1 MNRVSRLAV
10 VVSLGV
16 ATVACS
22 TESGLTVG
30 EATKSPT
37 VDTAD
42 TAAETPAPEDTS
54 PAPPVTDGGVSLPS
68 VVPPPATVAPPAV
81 RALDWGGCE
90 GDLLADGVECTTLTV
105 PLDYDDPAGASIDIA
120 LIRLPAAGDRVGAI
134 LTNPG
139 GPGASGFDFLNGV
152 ASRAANIFG
161 EDLIDRFDLVGFDPR
176 GVDRSGGIRCV
187 DDAWLDAHLYL
198 DPSPETPEEVAA
210 LANEQ
215 IEFAT
220 ACRAALGDNIVEY
233 STEST
238 ARDMDMIRAAM
249 GDEQISFFGASYGTF
264 LGGTY
269 ATLFPDRVR
278 AMVLDSAYSPV
289 GDDPIDSFK
298 TQMVGFEGAFA
309 NWVTWCNENTTCTFH
324 GSADAGVR
332 WDGLY
337 TSLDATPL
345 DVGGRPVNQ
354 AVIRR
359 ATIEALYSKA
369 TWGILANAL
378 AAAATGDGTGLLGL
392 ADAYFQRDP
401 DGTYSTIQQANAV
414 IDCASGLGGAPIA
427 DPAAALAEIKAAAP
441 RFAAVLQVEDLQN
454 SCAGLTGLVTPT
466 PLAYAGAGPI
476 MVIGGTNDPAT
487 PFRWAEKMAGELNAS
502 LVTFD
507 GEGHGSVTSSQ
518 CVADLAVQLLLSLEP
533 PPSNTVCAPNP
544 PVEPPSWWTTQPT
557 ALEGLTPI
565 EVEDGGELL
574 GLPAD
579 TYVDFFATNAD
590 ASTTIDRLRTAYK
603 AAGWTIAG
611 EQDLPLGDDSK
622 QVGLLDDS
630 GNIVVISIIGAASF
644 ANPDVA
650 ALAGLVPAGQGLIL
664 RFPPP
669 L

>member
-1 MNRVSRLAV
+1 MAAAA
-10 VVSLGV
+10 
-16 ATVACS
+16 ATTIAACS
-22 TESGLTVG
+22 ADPGVTARSADKVTTSSPSGSTTSSTD
-30 EATKSPT
+30 AT
-37 VDTAD
+37 
-42 TAAETPAPEDTS
+42 APS
-54 PAPPVTDGGVSLPS
+54 VTDPLNLPS
-68 VVPPPATVAPPAV
+68 VVPPASAAPPVVA
-81 RALDWGGCE
+81 ALEWGRCE
-90 GDLLADGVECTTLTV
+90 GDLLAAGVECSTLPV
-105 PLDYDDPAGASIDIA
+105 PLDYDNPDAATIDVA
-120 LIRLPAAGDRVGAI
+120 LIRLPAAGDRIGAI

-139 GPGASGFDFLNGV
+139 GPGASGYDFLNGL
-152 ASRAANIFG
+152 ASRAADIFG
-161 EDLIDRFDLVGFDPR
+161 DELTDQFDLVGFDPR

-198 DPSPETPEEVAA
+198 DPSPETPDEVAA
-210 LANEQ
+210 LAAQEA
-215 IEFAT
+215 EFTA
-220 ACRAALGDNIVEY
+220 ACRTALGESIVEY

-238 ARDMDMIRAAM
+238 ARDMDMIRVAL
-249 GDEQISFFGASYGTF
+249 GDEQISFYGASYGTF

-269 ATLFPDRVR
+269 ATLFPERVR

-289 GDDPIDSFK
+289 GDDPIETFK

-309 NWVTWCNENTTCTFH
+309 NWVAWCNENPTCAFND
-324 GSADAGVR
+324 GNDAGAR

-369 TWGILANAL
+369 TWGMLANAL
-378 AAAATGDGTGLLGL
+378 AGAATGDGTGLLGL

-401 DGTYSTIQQANAV
+401 DGTYSTIQQANTV
-414 IDCASGLGGAPIA
+414 IDCASGLGGAPVT

-454 SCAGLTGLVTPT
+454 SCAELTGLVNPA
-466 PLAYAGAGPI
+466 PLAYAGSGPI

-507 GEGHGSVTSSQ
+507 GEGHGSLTSSD
-518 CVADLAVQLLLSLEP
+518 CVAELAVQMLVALEP
-533 PPSNTVCAPNP
+533 PPAGSVCTPNP
-544 PVEPPSWWTTQPT
+544 PVEAPTWWATQPAT
-557 ALEGLTPI
+557 IEGFTPVEI
-565 EVEDGGELL
+565 ENGGELL
-574 GLPAD
+574 GLPGE
-579 TYVDFFATNAD
+579 TYVDFFGTTGD
-590 ASTTIDRLRTAYK
+590 AATTIDRLRSAYET
-603 AAGWTIAG
+603 AGWTVAG
-611 EQDLPLGDDSK
+611 EQDLPLGDDAK
-622 QVGLLDDS
+622 QIGLVDDS
-630 GNIVVISIIGAASF
+630 GNIVIVSIIGAASF

-650 ALAGLVPAGQGLIL
+650 PLAGLVPTGQGLVL